1 MTSPY
6 KKGGILW
13 FRTAY
18 PGEDKVSEAA
28 AGIASKV
35 LGWVTKIEEALEE
48 IDTARAETAPDDEE
62 ASTGEVVQDVAFE
75 TFKKV
80 ADDAVSMTKQ
90 LATEFER
97 GNFAV
102 LLPVGMTLLHTYQT
116 FYGLIM
122 EQRLK
127 KNSPYLI
134 VPYALSIIPAI
145 KGDLGPFLAALN
157 RPHIQGARGKKLWF
171 RRKATI
177 GLLKPLYDELES
189 MLALAKGTEE
199 TGEVDPEFKTGMD
212 KLRETV
218 ASAIAV
224 IMKIM
229 DGDVGAITQLMPLVQ
244 TAYYTFKI
252 VYKLATQGR
261 PGSVAPVN
269 WAAYAAMII
278 PALKGDIEPYVNFQL
293 SQGKSPYQVGSGSGE
308 GWI

>member
-1 MTSPY
+1 MTNPY

-13 FRTAY
+13 FR
-18 PGEDKVSEAA
+18 
-28 AGIASKV
+28 
-35 LGWVTKIEEALEE
+35 
-48 IDTARAETAPDDEE
+48 E
-62 ASTGEVVQDVAFE
+62 ASPGIF
-75 TFKKV
+75 
-80 ADDAVSMTKQ
+80 
-90 LATEFER
+90 
-97 GNFAV
+97 
-102 LLPVGMTLLHTYQT
+102 
-116 FYGLIM
+116 
-122 EQRLK
+122 
-127 KNSPYLI
+127 
-134 VPYALSIIPAI
+134 
-145 KGDLGPFLAALN
+145 
-157 RPHIQGARGKKLWF
+157 
-171 RRKATI
+171 
-177 GLLKPLYDELES
+177 KPLYDELES